1 MDGRRLLL
9 LLFTASLASFC
20 ACAGSQPDSY
30 YSGSDASADVG
41 FYSQISRYGTWVD
54 VAPYGRCWV
63 PLDVSVGWRPYTQGY
78 WVDTDYGWMWISQ
91 DPWGAIPY
99 HYGRWALDDS
109 YGWLWV
115 PDDDEVW
122 APAWVSWRYGDG
134 YVGWAPLPPDVGWQT
149 GSGLTVSA
157 AVLDQR
163 ITRDSWCFVPTRSF
177 GTTRIRASVLPPSR
191 NVTFISRTQNVT
203 QYGVVN
209 SRPAERGLDLVL
221 EHDTGR
227 TFQRYQVLDSSSPA
241 SLRGDKILGRTI
253 EAYRPSVSGSK
264 NPPVRPT
271 TQEQSAPTRA
281 VIQRL
286 DTQERRF
293 DQRMRRERAELDREQ
308 QRELK
313 RQSQDRAST
322 EEIRQ
327 RHQAEM
333 QAQQEREGKE
343 RRALDRRRR
352 IVQDMG
358 SNKGQGKEQNQGKG
372 HDKQRRERGKSKDK
386 GQAEGE
392 GSRNPG

>member
-1 MDGRRLLL
+1 
-9 LLFTASLASFC
+9 
-20 ACAGSQPDSY
+20 
-30 YSGSDASADVG
+30 
-41 FYSQISRYGTWVD
+41 
-54 VAPYGRCWV
+54 
-63 PLDVSVGWRPYTQGY
+63 
-78 WVDTDYGWMWISQ
+78 
-91 DPWGAIPY
+91 
-99 HYGRWALDDS
+99 
-109 YGWLWV
+109 
-115 PDDDEVW
+115 
-122 APAWVSWRYGDG
+122 
-134 YVGWAPLPPDVGWQT
+134 
-149 GSGLTVSA
+149 VSA